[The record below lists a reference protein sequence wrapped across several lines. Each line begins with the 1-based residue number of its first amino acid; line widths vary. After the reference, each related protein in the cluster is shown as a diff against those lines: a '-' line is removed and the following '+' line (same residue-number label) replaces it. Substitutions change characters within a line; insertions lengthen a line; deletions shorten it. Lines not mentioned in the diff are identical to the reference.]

1 MLSRR
6 LLQSFKPRS
15 IPVLFPR
22 ATPTTAFSRVPSIAT
37 RIPRRF
43 NSQLPR
49 RFPPPIQRPSR
60 PITQYDPIRA
70 QNAKP
75 LITVDQ
81 ILDAAQS
88 RSFKWI
94 VAISCGSAVVFYFAN
109 LEVVPVSG
117 RRRFNCYS
125 EEAVE
130 KEGEM
135 MYRKIMQEYQGAF
148 LPSWDPRTRMVRR
161 VMGRLIPAND
171 LEHVNWEVHV
181 IESPRTLNAFVIP
194 GGKVFVFTGI
204 IPICKNDD
212 GLAAILGHEIAHN
225 VAQHAAEAMSSMVM
239 LAPLRWALIFLDAT
253 GVTLGLGR
261 ILGDIGLELG
271 IARPASRKQE
281 SEADFIGL
289 LMMAQACYNPEEA
302 VRVWQRMQKANNDG
316 PPEWLSTHPSN
327 ANRIE
332 KITKWLP
339 KAREAFGESGCVATA
354 RHVKDFR
361 EVASGW
367 GGFPV
372 IFR

>member
-1 MLSRR
+1 MFSRR
-6 LLQSFKPRS
+6 LLQSSLKPRS
-15 IPVLFPR
+15 ASIVLPR
-22 ATPTTAFSRVPSIAT
+22 ATSAALRQPIAA

-43 NSQLPR
+43 NSQFQRPL
-49 RFPPPIQRPSR
+49 PPPQRPSPR
-60 PITQYDPIRA
+60 IITRYDPIQAR
-70 QNAKP
+70 NARP
-75 LITVDQ
+75 LLTVDQ
-81 ILDAAQS
+81 ILDATQS
-88 RSFKWI
+88 QSFKWLVI
-94 VAISCGSAVVFYFAN
+94 ISCGSAVVFYCAN

-125 EEAVE
+125 EQSVE

-135 MYRKIMQEYQGAF
+135 MYKKIMSEYQGAF
-148 LPSWDPRTRMVRR
+148 LPSFDPRSKMVRR
-161 VMGRLIPAND
+161 VMSRLIPAND
-171 LEHVNWEVHV
+171 LEHVDWEVHV
-181 IESPRTLNAFVIP
+181 IDSPGTLNAFVIP

-204 IPICKNDD
+204 LPICRNDD

-239 LAPLRWALIFLDAT
+239 LAPIRWALIFLDAT

-261 ILGDIGLELG
+261 VLGDIGLELG

-302 VRVWQRMQKANNDG
+302 VRVWQRMQAANDDG

-339 KAREAFGESGCVATA
+339 KAREAFGESGCVATSQHA
-354 RHVKDFR
+354 KDFK
-361 EVASGW
+361 EVMSNFGS
-367 GGFPV
+367 FPV